1 MLARILHDWDAPPR
15 RRILEKTRRTELEGG
30 AAIVCEALI
39 DDGRCTNPRALLT
52 SMHLLLQTA
61 TGFESTIGECAGWM
75 HEAGFACTQAIPLLT
90 PFTALVAIT

>member
-1 MLARILHDWDAPPR
+1 
-15 RRILEKTRRTELEGG
+15 
-30 AAIVCEALI
+30 
-39 DDGRCTNPRALLT
+39 
-52 SMHLLLQTA
+52 LLLQTA